1 MTNKITSEDVY
12 TQEVGDL
19 YDEAD
24 VSINPVSR
32 ELLLDLAQ
40 DNGAIKDAL
49 VLDIGCANG
58 GLSRKLL
65 AKTDCKIEGVEL
77 LPFLIDLGKKDNE
90 KLSICEDAFRI
101 TQGSIED
108 IPFPDNTF
116 DFVFCS
122 DVLGLAED
130 LDKSIA
136 ECARVLKPNCKA
148 LFYTSGSPTERLSEA
163 EAKILFSLG
172 NGNDANLSAKQTE
185 AVLSKHFKVTHKK
198 VIGGQFGQ
206 YEAEHQTE
214 GMPEAAS
221 NLYKVSRLLTN
232 KDAYIKKYGEKVY
245 RIVLAEAMWS
255 PYILLGKLEPTVFI
269 GQKG

>member
-1 MTNKITSEDVY
+1 MTDKITSEDVY

-24 VSINPVSR
+24 ISINPVSR

-40 DNGAIKDAL
+40 DNGATKNSL

-77 LPFLIDLGKKDNE
+77 LSFLIDLGKKDN
-90 KLSICEDAFRI
+90 KALGINEDRFRI
-101 TQGSIED
+101 TKGSIED

-136 ECARVLKPNCKA
+136 ECARVLKPTCKA
-148 LFYTSGSPTERLSEA
+148 LFYTSGSPTDGLSEA

-172 NGNDANLSAKQTE
+172 NGNDENLSAKQTE
-185 AVLSKHFKVTHKK
+185 EALSKHFKVTYKK
-198 VIGGQFGQ
+198 GLNTKFG
-206 YEAEHQTE
+206 
-214 GMPEAAS
+214 S
-221 NLYKVSRLLTN
+221 LS
-232 KDAYIKKYGEKVY
+232 
-245 RIVLAEAMWS
+245 
-255 PYILLGKLEPTVFI
+255 
-269 GQKG
+269 